1 MFAPQSQWSGIEVFQ
16 HYVCAAAPWEKLG
29 IKIVGPLSCA
39 PNDHWYA
46 IMLIDEFIK
55 CPEVCL
61 MKSDVG
67 KYCFFFMAGV
77 YS

>member
-1 MFAPQSQWSGIEVFQ
+1 M
-16 HYVCAAAPWEKLG
+16 
-29 IKIVGPLSCA
+29 GPLSCA